1 MLLSPNRYRLRTAP
15 RIFIQ
20 SSYTRYYSSP
30 PKKTQPQPQLTQA
43 QKLDSLVL
51 PPPPTD
57 ANFAGRWWHKGKTL
71 VIFYWRGIKQIW
83 FNREIVSEIKARQIN
98 NIDKPLTH
106 REFQLIHTHQ
116 KDIKK
121 LIPFAILFVLLEEV
135 IPLIAYL
142 APQVLPST
150 VVLPSQKV
158 SIRRAVEKRR
168 EEALKFYR
176 DAYND
181 ASRRQLENGLR
192 NDSHTFQITADHVR
206 IFLRLLDLS
215 TLGTASMRHRRL
227 DRYLQHIS
235 HDDKCILSQQLDKM
249 DATAFLSEGEISDA
263 CSARGFLTLDVKDEQ
278 LTELLKKWL
287 QVRESDTTNMY
298 KPLHLMLEQP
308 SSGSSNSS
316 NDNDSTSAH
325 SIQEK

>member
-1 MLLSPNRYRLRTAP
+1 MLISPNRYRLRTAP

-20 SSYTRYYSSP
+20 SSYIRYYSNP
-30 PKKTQPQPQLTQA
+30 PKNPQPQPQLTQA

-83 FNREIVSEIKARQIN
+83 FNREVVSEIKARQIN

-181 ASRRQLENGLR
+181 ASRRQLESGLR
-192 NDSHTFQITADHVR
+192 NDCQSMQITADDLR
-206 IFLRLLDLS
+206 LFLR
-215 TLGTASMRHRRL
+215 
-227 DRYLQHIS
+227 
-235 HDDKCILSQQLDKM
+235 
-249 DATAFLSEGEISDA
+249 
-263 CSARGFLTLDVKDEQ
+263 
-278 LTELLKKWL
+278 
-287 QVRESDTTNMY
+287 
-298 KPLHLMLEQP
+298 
-308 SSGSSNSS
+308 
-316 NDNDSTSAH
+316 
-325 SIQEK
+325 